1 MEGLADDGSGAGGSP
16 EPQQRSAPPESHEE
30 DENVA
35 QSENDGEDGN
45 SEGGETEGLQG
56 PHVRVRTG
64 GRASGTRNQTYK
76 VKTGLIKAYVTV
88 AKARGRVPGPPD
100 LGDILA
106 ELSRLDVRD
115 EFGPTVNFRI
125 IMTELRK
132 IPQRVEAARKAREK
146 VLSGKRAAAGV
157 YVKAEWHKYLD
168 AAERV
173 VRAILDSGRSDHART
188 PFPTDEVASFAEV
201 AWIPEVFISRA
212 SGVERAL
219 TGVQDPACTQIPP
232 LGGDPDH
239 YAPPDSFLS
248 EHIRGGD
255 ELGEAGLHLRTSCA
269 SDALGHQPAYRRHVS
284 TTAPGG
290 GLQWKVYSCL
300 PAA

>member
-30 DENVA
+30 EENVA

-45 SEGGETEGLQG
+45 SEGGETEGH
-56 PHVRVRTG
+56 HVRVRTG
-64 GRASGTRNQTYK
+64 GKASETRNQTYK
-76 VKTGLIKAYVTV
+76 AKTGPIKAYVTV
-88 AKARGRVPGPPD
+88 AKARGRAPGPPD
-100 LGDILA
+100 LGDVLA

-132 IPQRVEAARKAREK
+132 IPQRVKAARKAKEK

-157 YVKAEWHKYLD
+157 YAKAEWHKYLD

-188 PFPTDEVASFAEV
+188 PFPTDDVASFAEV
-201 AWIPEVFISRA
+201 AWIPEDFI
-212 SGVERAL
+212 
-219 TGVQDPACTQIPP
+219 
-232 LGGDPDH
+232 
-239 YAPPDSFLS
+239 
-248 EHIRGGD
+248 
-255 ELGEAGLHLRTSCA
+255 
-269 SDALGHQPAYRRHVS
+269 
-284 TTAPGG
+284 
-290 GLQWKVYSCL
+290 
-300 PAA
+300 